1 MNTDAANIKTVILCG
16 GTGTRLREETEFK
29 PKPLVEIGGKPI
41 LWHIMKIYNHYGYNN
56 FVLAL
61 GYKGSSIKDHFIR
74 QKHHTSDFLFNTA
87 EGNVVNFLEN
97 GDKKDDFNI
106 IFAET
111 GLETPHG
118 ERVLKIKPYITEDI
132 FMVTY
137 GDGIADI
144 DIEKLV
150 RFHRAHGKIGTIS
163 GVHPESRWGLVNS
176 DQNQMVTEFAQKPM
190 LYDYVNGGFMVFNKE
205 IFDYIQPGEMIEDAL
220 MKLIPLN
227 QLALYKHEGFWY
239 GMDTHKDF
247 LHLNSLWEKNP
258 KWKIWEKHE
267 PVKFSEPA
275 TDTSNIISG
284 DVQDIAGRIKNS
296 AAKLEGKT
304 ILITGGSGF
313 IGGYFL
319 DVVSFLNENH
329 FTKPCKIIC
338 LDNLIVGDQKR
349 FAALLQK
356 PYFEFIKHDITKPF
370 SYDGPIDFI
379 VHAASIASPTYYRQ
393 YPLETIDAN
402 IMGTRYLL
410 QLALDKKAQSFL
422 FMSTS
427 ETYGDPTPE
436 NIPTPET
443 YRGNVSFT
451 GPRACYDESKRLGE
465 TICMAFFEKYGVPV
479 KIARPFNF
487 YGPGLRLDDK
497 RVIPDFVNNVLHNK
511 PIVMHSDGKDTRTFC
526 YASDAI
532 TGLFQILLSDANGEA
547 FNVGNDTQAEVSML
561 DLAKAVRDISGK
573 NVEIMHEASTDKNYM
588 TDNPRR
594 RAPDLSK
601 IRRMLNYQPSVD
613 LKTGLQRSIAW
624 YKSNY
629 NLS

>member
-1 MNTDAANIKTVILCG
+1 MDTKTGGIKTIILCG
-16 GTGTRLREETEFK
+16 GTGTRLKEETEFK

-41 LWHIMKIYNHYGYNN
+41 LWHIMKIYNQAGYNN

-61 GYKGSSIKDHFIR
+61 GYKGSSIKDYFIR

-87 EGNVVNFLEN
+87 EGSVINFMEN
-97 GDKKDDFNI
+97 GDAKDNFNI
-106 IFAET
+106 TFAET

-137 GDGIADI
+137 GDGLADI

-150 RFHRAHGKIGTIS
+150 QFHKSHGKIGTIT
-163 GVHPESRWGLVNS
+163 GAHPESRWGLVNTDKDS
-176 DQNQMVTEFAQKPM
+176 IITEFAQKPM

-205 IFDYIQPGEMIEDAL
+205 FFDYIQPGEMIEDAL
-220 MKLIPLN
+220 MKLIPLK
-227 QLALYKHEGFWY
+227 QLAMYKHEGFWY

-247 LHLNSLWEKNP
+247 LHLNSLWDKNP
-258 KWKIWEKHE
+258 KWKIWDKKENTTPASPSKSDDVIAE
-267 PVKFSEPA
+267 DVK
-275 TDTSNIISG
+275 
-284 DVQDIAGRIKNS
+284 DIVGRIKTS

-304 ILITGGSGF
+304 ILVTGGSGF
-313 IGGYFL
+313 LGGYFL
-319 DVVSFLNENH
+319 DVIAYLNDNH
-329 FTKPCKIIC
+329 FVRPCKIIC
-338 LDNLIVGDQKR
+338 VDNLIVGDQKR
-349 FAALLQK
+349 FTPLLQK
-356 PYFEFIKHDITKPF
+356 PYFEFIKHDITKPLF
-370 SYDGPIDFI
+370 YSGPIDFI

-402 IMGTRYLL
+402 VMGTRHLL
-410 QLALDKKAQSFL
+410 QLAREKKSESFL

-465 TICMAFFEKYGVPV
+465 TICMAFYEKFGLPV

-487 YGPGLRLDDK
+487 YGPGLRLDDR
-497 RVIPDFVNNVLHNK
+497 RVIPDFANNVLHNQ
-511 PIVMHSDGKDTRTFC
+511 PIIMHSDGQDTRTFC
-526 YASDAI
+526 YISDAM
-532 TGLFQILLSDANGEA
+532 TGLFQILLSDFNGEA
-547 FNVGNDTQAEVSML
+547 FNVGNDTQGEVSMV
-561 DLAKAVRDISGK
+561 DLAKMVRDISGK
-573 NVEIMHEASTDKNYM
+573 NVEITHQESQDKNYM
-588 TDNPRR
+588 KDNPRR
-594 RAPDLSK
+594 RAPDLAK
-601 IRRMLNYQPSVD
+601 IKKMLGYQPMVD
-613 LKTGLQRSIAW
+613 LHTGIKRSIAW

-629 NLS
+629 NL